1 MVERW
6 PLVSYLLQSCQ
17 TSVDQEGS
25 GQSFGPFVTDL
36 VLSQAAQGEGE
47 EWLLLV
53 YDCHGLFL
61 NTRLVTQTSRFHQH
75 HEGLDAGGDDV
86 SPGAE
91 SPRPG
96 KPLSQVR

>member
-1 MVERW
+1 M
-6 PLVSYLLQSCQ
+6 SYLLQSDQ

-47 EWLLLV
+47 EWLLQV
-53 YDCHGLFL
+53 YKSHGLFV
-61 NTRLVTQTSRFHQH
+61 NTRLVTQTSLFHQH
-75 HEGLDAGGDDV
+75 HEGLDTGGDEV

-91 SPRPG
+91 IPG
-96 KPLSQVR
+96 PGNPLSQAR